1 MRAKDFI
8 IEDTEEDLTEI
19 ENFPAYQFVGGK
31 SMLDKRRLPAKR
43 NLQPLLGGTNL
54 LYAVDQDRHGQRVV
68 IVEPGVPTVS
78 NPQVVAALYLDTVDY
93 LPNTVQVT
101 SITVDEDYRGRG
113 LAKALYGI
121 VFTKMRKNLLSG
133 DAQTPGGKRN
143 WMSLVNMP
151 GVQVKGLVRIDND
164 IFDLNRN
171 RVSSNYQKYIDQT
184 IDQIMELGGQFFHKD
199 NDFSYWLFD
208 VVPGKGQLQPYVQN
222 SISKLYGY
230 DARNLLL
237 ATWNK
242 GLNESQQ
249 DLAEDNPDYDE
260 DRYLKSDPGTPL
272 SFPKGTT
279 LVNVSDV
286 YDWYKLGMAVSDLDD
301 ADPRTFNKGV
311 PHTVFAFGSEEEE
324 HKMIPLLKRLGFS
337 LHDIDSPE
345 DYAKAIRADE
355 AIAHLEE
362 MVSRQVINDDENQRA
377 GPMTPIDPVKLAQ
390 LNQKINTDQADS
402 TLPSSMDWT
411 QQIGNTGG
419 DAEGW
424 QKAQGRVGDVNIGLA
439 ADYNHPQSN
448 FAQQRGINL
457 GYGPA
462 SVNIGDRGAVSGS
475 YNIPVGKDSS
485 VSLSASGQKEF
496 GLTGIGAQYQNQS
509 GFSAG
514 VNQPNFPGEKPQF
527 NVGYSAKFEDAESEV
542 AESTSPSITVKD
554 AKRALLAMGFEPT
567 GRGKGS
573 HDVWKDSSGLLF
585 TIPVHGKDLEYGVAK
600 TLLKLIRSRQT
611 ELDEMA
617 GSINVGISQYLAK
630 RGYQYLGGGI
640 DKQAYLESS
649 TGQVLIVF
657 GYRKEYSEFS
667 PDQRM
672 FINWINYCNKNKNN
686 PHLPRFSGFETF
698 QFQGKNYIQARMEAL
713 RELPDEVGYL
723 VGNIEEVTMQ
733 MGRGNFD
740 RAMKILTGYAQD
752 SSYEGDQP
760 LWYEVKDSIN
770 FLGGPE
776 AAKNLLKT
784 VKTVQQFAR
793 KHNYSIDL
801 HRGNYMQR
809 PDGTIVVND
818 PFVIWERNL

>member
-1 MRAKDFI
+1 MRAREFI
-8 IEDTEEDLTEI
+8 I
-19 ENFPAYQFVGGK
+19 
-31 SMLDKRRLPAKR
+31 
-43 NLQPLLGGTNL
+43 
-54 LYAVDQDRHGQRVV
+54 
-68 IVEPGVPTVS
+68 
-78 NPQVVAALYLDTVDY
+78 
-93 LPNTVQVT
+93 
-101 SITVDEDYRGRG
+101 
-113 LAKALYGI
+113 
-121 VFTKMRKNLLSG
+121 
-133 DAQTPGGKRN
+133 
-143 WMSLVNMP
+143 
-151 GVQVKGLVRIDND
+151 
-164 IFDLNRN
+164 
-171 RVSSNYQKYIDQT
+171 
-184 IDQIMELGGQFFHKD
+184 
-199 NDFSYWLFD
+199 
-208 VVPGKGQLQPYVQN
+208 
-222 SISKLYGY
+222 
-230 DARNLLL
+230 
-237 ATWNK
+237 
-242 GLNESQQ
+242 
-249 DLAEDNPDYDE
+249 EDNPDYDE
-260 DRYLKSDPGTPL
+260 DRFLKSDPGTPL

-362 MVSRQVINDDENQRA
+362 MVSQQVINDDENQRA

-402 TLPSSMDWT
+402 NLPSGMDWT

-424 QKAQGRVGDVNIGLA
+424 QKAQGRVGDVNIGLD

-475 YNIPVGKDSS
+475 YNVPIDDRSS
-485 VSLSASGQKEF
+485 VSLSASGQKDF
-496 GLTGIGAQYQNQS
+496 GVTGVGAQYQRG

-514 VNQPNFPGEKPQF
+514 VNQPNFPGATPSF
-527 NVGYSAKFEDAESEV
+527 NVGYSKQFEDAESEV

-554 AKRALLAMGFEPT
+554 AKRALLALGFEPT

-600 TLLKLIRSRQT
+600 ALLKLIRSRQT

-617 GSINVGISQYLAK
+617 GSIHVGISQALAK
-630 RGYQYLGGGI
+630 KGYQYLGGGI
-640 DKQAYLESS
+640 DKQAYLEPN
-649 TGQVLIVF
+649 GQVYIVF
-657 GYRKEYSEFS
+657 GYRKGVDDFS

-672 FINWINYCNKNKNN
+672 FINWIDYCNRHQDN
-686 PHLPRFSGFETF
+686 PHLPRFSAFETF
-698 QFQGKNYIQARMEAL
+698 KFQGKNYIQARMETL
-713 RELPDEVGYL
+713 QELPKTVGTL
-723 VGNIEEVTMQ
+723 VGQIDQVTKQ
-733 MGRGNFD
+733 IGQGNFKS
-740 RAMKILTGYAQD
+740 AYKKIKSYAEFASAEDYYAPEYNPQYFED
-752 SSYEGDQP
+752 IK
-760 LWYEVKDSIN
+760 EVVDL
-770 FLGGPE
+770 LGGPE
-776 AAKNLLKT
+776 RADGLLKT
-784 VKTVQQFAR
+784 VYEVSRFAR
-793 KHNYSIDL
+793 KHNFTVDL
-801 HRGNYMQR
+801 HSGNYMQR

>member
-1 MRAKDFI
+1 MRAR
-8 IEDTEEDLTEI
+8 E
-19 ENFPAYQFVGGK
+19 
-31 SMLDKRRLPAKR
+31 
-43 NLQPLLGGTNL
+43 
-54 LYAVDQDRHGQRVV
+54 
-68 IVEPGVPTVS
+68 
-78 NPQVVAALYLDTVDY
+78 
-93 LPNTVQVT
+93 
-101 SITVDEDYRGRG
+101 
-113 LAKALYGI
+113 
-121 VFTKMRKNLLSG
+121 FTL
-133 DAQTPGGKRN
+133 
-143 WMSLVNMP
+143 
-151 GVQVKGLVRIDND
+151 
-164 IFDLNRN
+164 
-171 RVSSNYQKYIDQT
+171 
-184 IDQIMELGGQFFHKD
+184 
-199 NDFSYWLFD
+199 
-208 VVPGKGQLQPYVQN
+208 
-222 SISKLYGY
+222 
-230 DARNLLL
+230 
-237 ATWNK
+237 
-242 GLNESQQ
+242 
-249 DLAEDNPDYDE
+249 EDNPDYDE
-260 DRYLKSDPGTPL
+260 DRFLKSDPGTPL
-272 SFPKGTT
+272 NFPKGTT

-337 LHDIDSPE
+337 LHDIDNPE
-345 DYAKAIRADE
+345 DYEKAIRADE
-355 AIAHLEE
+355 AIAYL
-362 MVSRQVINDDENQRA
+362 
-377 GPMTPIDPVKLAQ
+377 
-390 LNQKINTDQADS
+390 
-402 TLPSSMDWT
+402 
-411 QQIGNTGG
+411 
-419 DAEGW
+419 
-424 QKAQGRVGDVNIGLA
+424 
-439 ADYNHPQSN
+439 
-448 FAQQRGINL
+448 
-457 GYGPA
+457 
-462 SVNIGDRGAVSGS
+462 
-475 YNIPVGKDSS
+475 
-485 VSLSASGQKEF
+485 
-496 GLTGIGAQYQNQS
+496 
-509 GFSAG
+509 
-514 VNQPNFPGEKPQF
+514 
-527 NVGYSAKFEDAESEV
+527 EDAELEV
-542 AESTSPSITVKD
+542 VESTSPSITVKD

-600 TLLKLIRSRQT
+600 ALLKLIRSRQT

-672 FINWINYCNKNKNN
+672 FINWINYCNKNKDN

-776 AAKNLLKT
+776 RAKNLLKT

-801 HRGNYMQR
+801 HRGNYMAR

>member
-1 MRAKDFI
+1 MRAR
-8 IEDTEEDLTEI
+8 E
-19 ENFPAYQFVGGK
+19 
-31 SMLDKRRLPAKR
+31 
-43 NLQPLLGGTNL
+43 
-54 LYAVDQDRHGQRVV
+54 
-68 IVEPGVPTVS
+68 
-78 NPQVVAALYLDTVDY
+78 
-93 LPNTVQVT
+93 
-101 SITVDEDYRGRG
+101 
-113 LAKALYGI
+113 
-121 VFTKMRKNLLSG
+121 FTL
-133 DAQTPGGKRN
+133 
-143 WMSLVNMP
+143 
-151 GVQVKGLVRIDND
+151 
-164 IFDLNRN
+164 
-171 RVSSNYQKYIDQT
+171 
-184 IDQIMELGGQFFHKD
+184 
-199 NDFSYWLFD
+199 
-208 VVPGKGQLQPYVQN
+208 
-222 SISKLYGY
+222 
-230 DARNLLL
+230 
-237 ATWNK
+237 
-242 GLNESQQ
+242 
-249 DLAEDNPDYDE
+249 EDNPDYDE

-272 SFPKGTT
+272 NFPKGTT

-345 DYAKAIRADE
+345 DYQKAIRAED
-355 AIAHLEE
+355 AIPHLE
-362 MVSRQVINDDENQRA
+362 
-377 GPMTPIDPVKLAQ
+377 
-390 LNQKINTDQADS
+390 
-402 TLPSSMDWT
+402 
-411 QQIGNTGG
+411 
-419 DAEGW
+419 
-424 QKAQGRVGDVNIGLA
+424 
-439 ADYNHPQSN
+439 
-448 FAQQRGINL
+448 
-457 GYGPA
+457 
-462 SVNIGDRGAVSGS
+462 
-475 YNIPVGKDSS
+475 
-485 VSLSASGQKEF
+485 
-496 GLTGIGAQYQNQS
+496 
-509 GFSAG
+509 
-514 VNQPNFPGEKPQF
+514 
-527 NVGYSAKFEDAESEV
+527 
-542 AESTSPSITVKD
+542 
-554 AKRALLAMGFEPT
+554 
-567 GRGKGS
+567 
-573 HDVWKDSSGLLF
+573 
-585 TIPVHGKDLEYGVAK
+585 
-600 TLLKLIRSRQT
+600 
-611 ELDEMA
+611 EMA

-672 FINWINYCNKNKNN
+672 FINWINYCNKNKDN

-776 AAKNLLKT
+776 RAKNLLKT
-784 VKTVQQFAR
+784 VKTVQQFAK

-801 HRGNYMQR
+801 HRGNYMAR